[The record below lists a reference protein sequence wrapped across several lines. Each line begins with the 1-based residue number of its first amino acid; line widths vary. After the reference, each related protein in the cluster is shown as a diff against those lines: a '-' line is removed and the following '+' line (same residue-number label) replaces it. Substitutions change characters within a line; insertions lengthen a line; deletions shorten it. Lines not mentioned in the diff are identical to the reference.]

1 VAIIAAGSALQ
12 LNVHFHILVP
22 EGLFAAPSP
31 GTGTRATFLPLP
43 PPTDDEVKALL
54 RTVMH
59 RVVDLLNRRGCLD
72 GARGRSPS
80 NGSTN
85 APMAA

>member
-1 VAIIAAGSALQ
+1 MAIIAAGSALQ

-54 RTVMH
+54 RRGGPH
-59 RVVDLLNRRGCLD
+59 RDGGPSRGWD
-72 GARGRSPS
+72 VFPGAASGGADP
-80 NGSTN
+80 
-85 APMAA
+85 